1 MTEEYIPRY
10 FLIATWLS
18 EKTEPIRI
26 IDIAMMFSISVKQVY
41 DDLCRIRER
50 GGIFEMLGGI
60 NIAIEM
66 KYIKLELLP
75 TCSSRRIKRENDPSK
90 IHPAWGQLLKARK
103 PYLWNMDG

>member
-1 MTEEYIPRY
+1 MIAEYIPRY

-18 EKTEPIRI
+18 EKKEPIRI
-26 IDIAMMFSISVKQVY
+26 IDIAMTFSISVKQVY

-50 GGIFEMLGGI
+50 GGIFEMLGGD
-60 NIAIEM
+60 IAIEM

-75 TCSSRRIKRENDPSK
+75 TCSSRKIKREYDPSK

-103 PYLWNMDG
+103 PYLWDMDG